1 MLRAQESEIKSY
13 PNFYYLLFSLSYMTD
28 FYTTADFPS
37 GATNDFISAGTIR
50 GEKCASNTTSV
61 MAGQTCKS
69 ISIYVETTGSYD
81 VDVKI
86 TNGSSFVYE
95 KSFTSQ
101 SITADTPY
109 ALDISDNTH
118 SFVSGDAIGVSMDS
132 GKLKRAVWSSG
143 SYNAEVSVRCNINS
157 SASIPESF
165 PESDMWFIM
174 STEAVPST
182 STVFPPPPIAVIGVS

>member
-1 MLRAQESEIKSY
+1 
-13 PNFYYLLFSLSYMTD
+13 MTD

-50 GEKCASNTTSV
+50 GELCLSNSTSV

-101 SITADTPY
+101 SITADTAY

-118 SFVSGDAIGVSMDS
+118 SFSDGDAIGVSMDS
-132 GKLKRAVWSSG
+132 GKLKRAVWSSSP

-157 SASIPESF
+157 NGTLES
-165 PESDMWFIM
+165 PSHPDSDMWFIM
-174 STEAVPST
+174 STTATPVT
-182 STVFPPPPIAVIGVS
+182 TGTRLPPPPAFVSL

>member
-1 MLRAQESEIKSY
+1 
-13 PNFYYLLFSLSYMTD
+13 MTD

-37 GATNDFISAGTIR
+37 GATNDFIDATTIR

-101 SITADTPY
+101 SITADTAY
-109 ALDISDNTH
+109 SLDISDNTH
-118 SFVSGDAIGVSMDS
+118 AFVSDA
-132 GKLKRAVWSSG
+132 G
-143 SYNAEVSVRCNINS
+143 S
-157 SASIPESF
+157 
-165 PESDMWFIM
+165 
-174 STEAVPST
+174 
-182 STVFPPPPIAVIGVS
+182 